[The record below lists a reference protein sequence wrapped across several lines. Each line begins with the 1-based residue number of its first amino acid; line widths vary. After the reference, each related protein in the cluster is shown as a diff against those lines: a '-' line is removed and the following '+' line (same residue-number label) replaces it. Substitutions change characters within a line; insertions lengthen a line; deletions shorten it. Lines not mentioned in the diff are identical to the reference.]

1 MRYVRAVPT
10 LRLADLDLYYE
21 AVGEGPPLVL
31 LHGLGSSGLDW
42 EFQVPHFR
50 DRFRVVT
57 PDLRGHGRSAKP
69 PGPYPIPL
77 LAADGARFLGA
88 LELAPAHVFGVS
100 MGGMIGL
107 QLAADEPEAV
117 RSLVAVNTMPEVFV
131 RTLKQR
137 WMLWQ
142 RLAIVRLFGMR
153 AWARFLAPRFFPG
166 DEHAELRRAFVERWS
181 TADRYGFLAALRGFL
196 GWSVTERLSEIEA
209 PTLVIAAEHD
219 FTSVESKREWAAR
232 MPRAEPVVVPD
243 SRHALPGERPEELNR
258 LVEEFLHRVEG
269 DGHPG

>member
-1 MRYVRAVPT
+1 MFGGVPT
-10 LRLADLDLYYE
+10 LRLGDLDLYYE
-21 AVGEGPPLVL
+21 DVGEGPPLVL
-31 LHGLGSSGLDW
+31 LHGLGSSGQDW
-42 EFQVPHFR
+42 EFQVPNFR

-77 LAADGARFLGA
+77 LAADVARFLGA
-88 LELAPAHVFGVS
+88 LELAPAHVVGVS

-107 QLAADEPEAV
+107 QLAADVPEAV

-131 RTLKQR
+131 RTLRQR

-153 AWARFLAPRFFPG
+153 VWARFLAPRFFPG

-181 TADRYGFLAALRGFL
+181 AADRHGFLAALRGFV
-196 GWSVTERLSEIEA
+196 GWSVADRLGEIEA
-209 PTLVIAAEHD
+209 PTLVVAAEHD
-219 FTSVESKREWAAR
+219 YTSVESKREWAAR
-232 MPRAEPVVVPD
+232 IPRAELVVVPD
-243 SRHALPGERPEELNR
+243 SRHALPAERPGELNR
-258 LVEEFLHRVEG
+258 LMEEFLNRVVGHG
-269 DGHPG
+269 DPG